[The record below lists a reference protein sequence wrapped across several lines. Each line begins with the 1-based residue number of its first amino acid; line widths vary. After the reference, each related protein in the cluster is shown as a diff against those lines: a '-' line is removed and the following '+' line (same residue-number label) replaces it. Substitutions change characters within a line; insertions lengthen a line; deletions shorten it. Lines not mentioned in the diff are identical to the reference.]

1 VGINHRNVVTV
12 PIFYLLKVTRASH
25 DLAELGRTI
34 TNKAD
39 PPPPLKAGRLSK
51 KRLLLITL

>member
-1 VGINHRNVVTV
+1 MNHRNVVTV
-12 PIFYLLKVTRASH
+12 PSFYLLKVTRASH
-25 DLAELGRTI
+25 DLAELGPTI

-39 PPPPLKAGRLSK
+39 PTPPLKAGRLSK